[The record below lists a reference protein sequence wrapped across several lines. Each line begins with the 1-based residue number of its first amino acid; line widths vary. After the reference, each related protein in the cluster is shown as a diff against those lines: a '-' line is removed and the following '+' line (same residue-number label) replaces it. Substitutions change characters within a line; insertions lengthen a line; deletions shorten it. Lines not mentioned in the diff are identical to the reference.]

1 MKSFFIGA
9 GALLLVTALPANA
22 ATVTLTQT
30 VNAAIPDNN
39 DTGLVSIIPFSS
51 TDTHLSQIEL
61 LIETSGGW
69 NGDLYAYL
77 EHNGQL
83 AVLLN
88 RPGKTNANPAG
99 AASSGLNVRLTDSAL
114 SDIHN
119 AISPTAGVPAVGTF
133 QPDARPADPATVT
146 DESPRSRFLAT
157 FTGIDPNG
165 LWTLFIADLSAGDT
179 ATLESWSLAITAVP
193 EPSTA
198 LFAALG
204 SAPLLL
210 LRRRTI
216 RHRCR

>member
-1 MKSFFIGA
+1 MKAFLIGSGSF
-9 GALLLVTALPANA
+9 LLATAIPATA
-22 ATVTLTQT
+22 ATVTLSQT

-51 TDTHLSQIEL
+51 PDTHLTQIEV

-88 RPGKTNANPAG
+88 RPGKTTANPAG

-119 AISPTAGVPAVGTF
+119 AISPTAGIPAVGTF
-133 QPDARPADPATVT
+133 QPDARAADPATVT

-157 FTGIDPNG
+157 FTGINPNG
-165 LWTLFIADLSAGDT
+165 LWTLFIADLSPGDT

-193 EPSTA
+193 ETSTT
-198 LFAALG
+198 
-204 SAPLLL
+204 LLL
-210 LRRRTI
+210 GLSALALASRRSRA
-216 RHRCR
+216 HA

>member
-1 MKSFFIGA
+1 MKLFFIGA
-9 GALLLVTALPANA
+9 GALLLVTALPATA

-39 DTGLVSIIPFSS
+39 DTGLVAVIPFSS
-51 TDTHLSQIEL
+51 TDTHLTEIEV

-88 RPGKTNANPAG
+88 RPGKTINTPAG
-99 AASSGLNVRLTDSAL
+99 AASSGMSIRLTDSAL

-119 AISPTAGVPAVGTF
+119 AISLTAGVAAVGTY
-133 QPDARPADPATVT
+133 QPDARATDPAIVT

-193 EPSTA
+193 EASTA
-198 LFAALG
+198 LLAALG
-204 SAPLLL
+204 SATLLL

-216 RHRCR
+216 RP